1 MALAPPLFVLGV
13 LVGGVFLVFG
23 LAELRNA
30 ARIRSEDPDP
40 TMDATRG
47 GPVELEGVARDT
59 GETVVAPFSG
69 TDCLLCEYE
78 VLEYKSSGK
87 SSSWQTVAE
96 DTVGVPFHLED
107 DTGSVLV
114 DPRGASLN
122 LAGEMDYKVEGGETP
137 PARIQE
143 FILDDPDLD
152 SEDETYDL
160 GVVEL
165 AAGNDRRYVERRLD
179 VGSSVHVVGTARAAA
194 DAPAPLGTVNA
205 VVDTPA
211 VGDGSLLGRWRRRA
225 AGRPFA
231 IADAGEGEAAW
242 RIAKSG
248 LVVAAIGLA
257 ISGVVV
263 WYGLPTV

>member
-13 LVGGVFLVFG
+13 LIGGVFLAFG

-30 ARIRSEDPDP
+30 ARIRGEDPDP
-40 TMDATRG
+40 AMDATRG
-47 GPVELEGVARDT
+47 GPVELEGVARDA
-59 GETVVAPFSG
+59 GETVTAPFSG

-87 SSSWQTVAE
+87 HSSWQTVAE
-96 DTVGVPFHLED
+96 DIVGVPFHLED

-114 DPRGASLN
+114 DPEGASPN
-122 LAGEMDYKVEGGETP
+122 LAEEMDRKIEGGETP

-143 FILDDPDLD
+143 FVLDDPDLD

-165 AAGNDRRYVERRLD
+165 SPGNDRRYVERRLD
-179 VGSSVHVVGTARAAA
+179 VGSAVHVVGTARAAV
-194 DAPAPLGTVNA
+194 DAPAPLGSVNA
-205 VVDTPA
+205 VIDAPE

-225 AGRPFA
+225 AGRPFT
-231 IADAGEGEAAW
+231 IADAGEGQAAW

-248 LVVAAIGLA
+248 LVVAGIGLVV
-257 ISGVVV
+257 SGVVV
-263 WYGLPTV
+263 WYGLPSV